1 MWRTRWA
8 CWSVLEASCQQ
19 VVVNGTSVQ
28 TSVLCCRST
37 SWQELPKHK
46 KTMLPT
52 SKWCNARV
60 CHAFEDPAT
69 LAYLNFVAYIASFV
83 RPFLLIPEQR
93 TCCLQTVPESVWF
106 GETVTPDVVVEKWCN
121 LTAVY
126 CEQSK
131 IWLESGKMTIRR
143 RLFGIINRIKLFF
156 NQSMFENHYC
166 LPTTM
171 PSHK

>member
-106 GETVTPDVVVEKWCN
+106 GETVYALFHDAWCCRREMMQLDRSLLWTVKDLVGKW
-121 LTAVY
+121 
-126 CEQSK
+126 
-131 IWLESGKMTIRR
+131 
-143 RLFGIINRIKLFF
+143 
-156 NQSMFENHYC
+156 ENDN
-166 LPTTM
+166 
-171 PSHK
+171 PSTSLRDNKQN